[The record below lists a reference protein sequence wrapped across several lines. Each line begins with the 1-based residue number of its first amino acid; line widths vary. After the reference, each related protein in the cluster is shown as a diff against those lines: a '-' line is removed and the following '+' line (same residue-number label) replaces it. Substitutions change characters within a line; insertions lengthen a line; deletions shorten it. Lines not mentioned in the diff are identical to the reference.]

1 MEQKRKE
8 EIRKSIIA
16 CDNDIVKLRSQAEN
30 LEEIIKNQKCTQKRF
45 ESECDKYE
53 IKRQKK
59 KIKLENMSCL
69 IQNVKL
75 VERYVGRMSDRV
87 SGNCYN
93 VNSNRLLN
101 IKKKKNQ
108 KKKPFMN
115 LNMMKQMDK
124 EILNN
129 ENMLEEKYD
138 MISSIMYKRQILK
151 YELRRL
157 G

>member
-1 MEQKRKE
+1 MEQKKKRRNK
-8 EIRKSIIA
+8 KSIIA

-30 LEEIIKNQKCTQKRF
+30 LEEIIK
-45 ESECDKYE
+45 
-53 IKRQKK
+53 IKSARKNVLRVNAISMKSKGRKK

-101 IKKKKNQ
+101 
-108 KKKPFMN
+108 
-115 LNMMKQMDK
+115 MMKQMDK

>member
-101 IKKKKNQ
+101 
-108 KKKPFMN
+108 
-115 LNMMKQMDK
+115 MMKQMDK

-129 ENMLEEKYD
+129 ENMLEVHA
-138 MISSIMYKRQILK
+138 ILQRQRCNENITKKTGTLSDAYFLSLAK
-151 YELRRL
+151 PLF
-157 G
+157 

>member
-59 KIKLENMSCL
+59 
-69 IQNVKL
+69 
-75 VERYVGRMSDRV
+75 
-87 SGNCYN
+87 
-93 VNSNRLLN
+93 LLFCS
-101 IKKKKNQ
+101 IKKKIKRLN
-108 KKKPFMN
+108 KK
-115 LNMMKQMDK
+115 
-124 EILNN
+124 
-129 ENMLEEKYD
+129 
-138 MISSIMYKRQILK
+138 
-151 YELRRL
+151 
-157 G
+157 

>member
-1 MEQKRKE
+1 MYEFALKGERLWNKKKRRNK
-8 EIRKSIIA
+8 KSIIA

-30 LEEIIKNQKCTQKRF
+30 LEEIIK
-45 ESECDKYE
+45 
-53 IKRQKK
+53 IKSARKNVLRVNAISMKSKGRK

-101 IKKKKNQ
+101 
-108 KKKPFMN
+108 
-115 LNMMKQMDK
+115 MMKQMDK

>member
-101 IKKKKNQ
+101 
-108 KKKPFMN
+108 
-115 LNMMKQMDK
+115 MMKQMDHNRIYKNK
-124 EILNN
+124 ELQQW
-129 ENMLEEKYD
+129 EE
-138 MISSIMYKRQILK
+138 L
-151 YELRRL
+151 
-157 G
+157 

>member
-59 KIKLENMSCL
+59 KIKLENRFKCAVCSRKIFPFRLTMP
-69 IQNVKL
+69 QF
-75 VERYVGRMSDRV
+75 GF
-87 SGNCYN
+87 YN
-93 VNSNRLLN
+93 LWHRNAHAFQPHRNRL
-101 IKKKKNQ
+101 
-108 KKKPFMN
+108 
-115 LNMMKQMDK
+115 
-124 EILNN
+124 
-129 ENMLEEKYD
+129 
-138 MISSIMYKRQILK
+138 
-151 YELRRL
+151 
-157 G
+157 

>member
-16 CDNDIVKLRSQAEN
+16 CDDDIVKLRAQADN
-30 LEEIIKNQKCTQKRF
+30 LEEIIKNQKCTQNRF
-45 ESECDKYE
+45 ENECDKYE

-101 IKKKKNQ
+101 
-108 KKKPFMN
+108 MT
-115 LNMMKQMDK
+115 KQMDK